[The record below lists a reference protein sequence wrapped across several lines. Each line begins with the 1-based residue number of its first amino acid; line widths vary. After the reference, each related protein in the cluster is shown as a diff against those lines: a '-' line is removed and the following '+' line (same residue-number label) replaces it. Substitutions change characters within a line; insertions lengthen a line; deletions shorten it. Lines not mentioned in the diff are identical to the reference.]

1 MSPPAFPVLAS
12 ELQGSWSFGSIDEG
26 VHTIEGFTVL
36 AREIPHKGGRTMGY
50 RVSDAW
56 SSLAYL
62 SDHGPAMDGGPGPDG
77 FGPYHDA
84 AMDLCRGVD
93 LLIHDAQYTASEL
106 PFRIHYGHSAANYAV
121 ALARLCGV
129 GRVLLFHHDPE
140 RTDTEVA
147 AIERAMR
154 VGEDIAVDAA
164 REGTT
169 ILLGASRSERSDVT
183 AKHIRRHRR
192 GVRPERPGRGV
203 APCRGR
209 SFGAGAGSGRR
220 DRRRHTLGGTDA
232 AWLHARCLRGGPLAR
247 SVLAGAVAR
256 DAWRNTGF
264 DGSGRRSR
272 WRIRWTAVAPPC
284 CIERSTKQRRVSAQT
299 ARGGSG

>member
-1 MSPPAFPVLAS
+1 VRVHLCGVRGSTPAVGSEFAEVGGNTSCVALAHDDESAPRLLLDAGTGLRAVSTLLAGDAFHGTILLGHLHWDHTQGLPFFRAGDRADAVTRVLLPEQGVAPLDLLGTFMSPPAFPVLAS
-12 ELQGSWSFGSIDEG
+12 ELQGSWSFDSIDEG
-26 VHTIEGFTVL
+26 QHTIEGFEVL

-50 RVSDAW
+50 RVSDTW

-62 SDHGPAMDGGPGPDG
+62 SDHGPAMAGGPGPEG

-106 PFRIHYGHSAANYAV
+106 PFRVNYGHSAANYAV
-121 ALARLCGV
+121 GLAKECGV

-169 ILLGASRSERSDVT
+169 ILLGASRS
-183 AKHIRRHRR
+183 
-192 GVRPERPGRGV
+192 
-203 APCRGR
+203 
-209 SFGAGAGSGRR
+209 
-220 DRRRHTLGGTDA
+220 DR
-232 AWLHARCLRGGPLAR
+232 
-247 SVLAGAVAR
+247 
-256 DAWRNTGF
+256 
-264 DGSGRRSR
+264 
-272 WRIRWTAVAPPC
+272 
-284 CIERSTKQRRVSAQT
+284 QM
-299 ARGGSG
+299 

>member
-1 MSPPAFPVLAS
+1 MRVHLCGVRGSTPAVGSEFAEVGGNTSCVALAHDDESAPRLVLDAGTGLRAVSSLMAGEAFHGTILLGHLHWDHTQGLPFFRAGDRVDAATRVLLPEQGVAPLDLLGQFMGPPAFPVLAS
-12 ELQGSWSFGSIDEG
+12 QLQGSWSFGSIEEG
-26 VHTIEGFTVL
+26 EHTIEGFTVL

-62 SDHGPAMDGGPGPDG
+62 SDHGPAMEGGPGPDG

-84 AMDLCRGVD
+84 AMDLCRGVE

-106 PFRIHYGHSAANYAV
+106 PFRVHFGHSAANYAV
-121 ALARLCGV
+121 ALAKASGV

-169 ILLGASRSERSDVT
+169 ILLGASRSE
-183 AKHIRRHRR
+183 
-192 GVRPERPGRGV
+192 
-203 APCRGR
+203 
-209 SFGAGAGSGRR
+209 
-220 DRRRHTLGGTDA
+220 
-232 AWLHARCLRGGPLAR
+232 
-247 SVLAGAVAR
+247 
-256 DAWRNTGF
+256 
-264 DGSGRRSR
+264 
-272 WRIRWTAVAPPC
+272 
-284 CIERSTKQRRVSAQT
+284 QRM
-299 ARGGSG
+299 